1 MADAT
6 LVTPAPRKRRGWLR
20 AIAWIF
26 GILIVLLVVVYFVA
40 TSSAFL
46 KGVILPRVSKAAN
59 AQVTVGDASISPFSQ
74 VILRDLKVQPA
85 GAEPL
90 LTAAEVR
97 LRYSL
102 MDIIKGNIHVDE
114 VALVSPTVTL
124 IQNPDGSSNLDPLLK
139 AQKEKALAAK
149 PAAPAPPSPAK
160 PLQVDVRKVALTD
173 ATIRQVK
180 NYTNGTR
187 DVLELSHVNVT
198 LADLKNGQTGKLAL
212 GADMSVQNTN
222 AVLQAKLSGNFDLAL
237 TADLKPASIKGMTRL
252 EVTKAEG
259 ALADLAAFG
268 SELNVEVT
276 PTDIKEVALRFQKGD
291 ARLGELRVSGPFD
304 MAKTEGKLSI
314 AIASIDKQ
322 LLNLAG
328 AKTGMDF
335 GSTKISSTNEVELA
349 KGGSMITAKGQL
361 DLSSFQLTRMN
372 QTTPRLDLRSDYD
385 LTVDR
390 GQSLATLRGLTLTGT
405 QNGNKLL
412 QAELTSPMQIAWG
425 NVSNAVGDS
434 ALTLTVANL
443 NLADWKPFVGD
454 VAPAGMVNLT
464 AKVLSQEG
472 GRQVTLDLDSRIDGL
487 TVSAGSNHITDAA
500 ITLHANAKAT
510 DLRQFN
516 ISAYKLEVAR
526 RNETLTT
533 VSGSG
538 TYDKASEAADM
549 QVIVQAALAPLLR
562 VLPQP
567 DMTISS
573 GTVELKAHL
582 TQKQRMQ
589 AVTGNLA
596 LADFSGRF
604 GKNEVRSLGT
614 TADFDVGMTP
624 QQVQI
629 RKLAS
634 KLTQGAN
641 AAGSLDLSGT
651 FDPGTQDA
659 DLQADAQI
667 ALAPLLQV
675 VPQPDMSVTSG
686 TVELKAHI
694 TQKQKAQTVTGNLA
708 LADFTGKFGKNE
720 LRSFGVTMDLDA
732 SMSPQQ
738 IQVRKAAGK
747 LTQGGKAGGSFDLAT
762 TYDLSKKSADLTAK
776 LADFNQYGLGP
787 FLEPAL
793 GDKKLVSVAI
803 NANATAQYDPQG
815 ASAVKAELQV
825 TNLVVKDPKG
835 QFPAT
840 PLEAKLQVDASVQKQ
855 VANVRQFQVTL
866 TPTSRAT
873 NQVQLSGQVDMSQTN
888 AIQGNLKLA
897 ADSLDLTSYY
907 DLFMGGKQT
916 PGKGAAP
923 AASQTTP
930 ASAPAPAPA
939 EANKEPDLITLPFKN
954 FTAQASIRRLYLREV
969 EIADWQATTKI
980 DGGRV
985 VVNPF
990 KLSLNSAP
998 VNSTVDMDLGVR
1010 GWKYDVSLSAMA
1022 IPLTPLV
1029 DTFQPERKGQIGGT
1043 TTVQG
1048 HISGAGITGASLQ
1061 KNLAGQFDVN
1071 STNLNLSVV
1080 NLKSSM
1086 LKTLVNVVAGIPELI
1101 RNPTG
1106 TVTSLLGGLTGKAG
1120 TSGGLADD
1128 LQRSPINA
1136 IVVGGKVGEGRVD
1149 LRQAV
1154 VQSAAF
1160 KADASGGAI
1169 TLAPVLTNSAIQIPV
1184 AISLSQPIA
1193 QRIGLASASTSTS
1206 AAYTKL
1212 PDFLTMTGT
1221 VGEAKTKIN
1230 YLALAGL
1237 AGKSVLGAGQGL
1249 GGSVGGAVGS
1259 ILGVN
1264 PATTTNQA
1272 PASQSPVNSLING
1285 LLGPRKK
1292 QK

>member
-1 MADAT
+1 M
-6 LVTPAPRKRRGWLR
+6 
-20 AIAWIF
+20 
-26 GILIVLLVVVYFVA
+26 LVVVYFVA

-46 KGVILPRVSKAAN
+46 KGVILPRVSKAMN

-74 VILRDLKVQPA
+74 VILRDLKVQPK

-114 VALVSPTVTL
+114 VALASPTVTL

-139 AQKEKALAAK
+139 AQKEKAPGAK
-149 PAAPAPPSPAK
+149 PAPPAQPPPAK
-160 PLQVDVRKVALTD
+160 PLQVDVRKVAVTD

-198 LADLKNGQTGKLAL
+198 LDDLKNGQTGKLAL
-212 GADMSVQNTN
+212 GADISVQITN
-222 AVLQAKLSGNFDLAL
+222 AVLQAKLTGNFDLAL
-237 TADLKPASIKGMTRL
+237 TADLKPASIKGTTRL

-268 SELNVEVT
+268 SELKVEVT

-304 MAKTEGKLSI
+304 MAKTEGRLSI

-322 LLNLAG
+322 LLNLAW

-349 KGGSMITAKGQL
+349 KGGSMITARGQL
-361 DLSSFQLTRMN
+361 DVSSFQLTRMN
-372 QTTPRLDLRSDYD
+372 QTTPRLDLRNDYD

-390 GQSLATLRGLTLTGT
+390 GQSMATLRGLTLTGT
-405 QNGNKLL
+405 QNGNNLL
-412 QAELTSPMQIAWG
+412 KAELTSPMQIAWG

-454 VAPAGMVNLT
+454 VAPAGLVNLT

-472 GRQVTLDLDSRIDGL
+472 GRQVTLDLDSRVNGL
-487 TVSAGSNHITDAA
+487 TVNAGSNHITDAA
-500 ITLHANAKAT
+500 ITLHANATAT
-510 DLRQFN
+510 DLKQFN
-516 ISAYKLEVAR
+516 LSDYKLAVAR
-526 RNETLTT
+526 RDETLTT
-533 VSGSG
+533 ISGSG
-538 TYDKASEAADM
+538 TYDKPSEAADM
-549 QVIVQAALAPLLR
+549 QVVVQAALAPLLR
-562 VLPQP
+562 VLPQL

-582 TQKQRMQ
+582 TQKQKTQ
-589 AVTGNLA
+589 SVTGSLA
-596 LADFSGRF
+596 LVNFSGRF
-604 GKNEVRSLGT
+604 AKNEVRSLGT
-614 TADFDVGMTP
+614 TADFDVGLTP

-641 AAGSLDLSGT
+641 AAGSLDVSGT

-659 DLQADAQI
+659 DLQTDAQI

-686 TVELKAHI
+686 TARLKAHI
-694 TQKQKAQTVTGNLA
+694 TQKQKTQTVTGNLA
-708 LADFTGKFGKNE
+708 LADFTGKFGENE

-732 SMSPQQ
+732 SMTPQQ

-747 LTQGGKAGGSFDLAT
+747 LSQGGKAGGSFDLAT

-776 LADFNQYGLGP
+776 LADFNENGLGP

-815 ASAVKAELQV
+815 ASAVKADLQV

-840 PLEAKLQVDASVQKQ
+840 PLEAKMQVDASLQKQ

-916 PGKGAAP
+916 SGKGAAP

-939 EANKEPDLITLPFKN
+939 EANKEPDPITLPFKN

-980 DGGRV
+980 DGGHV

-990 KLSLNSAP
+990 KLTLNSAP
-998 VNSTVDMDLGVR
+998 VNSTVDLDLGVR

-1086 LKTLVNVVAGIPELI
+1086 LKTLVNVVAGIPELL

-1106 TVTSLLGGLTGKAG
+1106 TVTSLFGGLTGKAG

-1136 IVVGGKVGEGRVD
+1136 IVVGGKVGAGRVD
-1149 LRQAV
+1149 LQQAV

-1160 KADASGGAI
+1160 KADAGGGAI

-1193 QRIGLASASTSTS
+1193 QRIGLASASTSTN

-1237 AGKSVLGAGQGL
+1237 AGKSVTGAVQGL
-1249 GGSVGGAVGS
+1249 GGSVGGTLGN
-1259 ILGVN
+1259 ILGIK
-1264 PATTTNQA
+1264 PATTTNQP
-1272 PASQSPVNSLING
+1272 PATQSPVNNLING
-1285 LLGPRKK
+1285 LFGPKK
-1292 QK
+1292 K